1 MSTQNPLFF
10 GSIVALVSPMDNHGS
25 IDFNTLE
32 KLVEFHID
40 AGTDAIV
47 SVGTTGE
54 SATLSIEENVKVIEK
69 TVELAK
75 GRIPIIAGTGANAT
89 SEAIVMTKLLR
100 DSGVAGCLSV
110 VPYYNKPTQEGMY
123 QHFKAIAECTD
134 LPQILYNVPGR
145 TGSDMKPE
153 TVARLAQISNIVGI
167 KEATGDVSRVTAI
180 KQLAGEDFIVLS
192 GDDAT
197 GLEAMKLG
205 AEGVISVTNN
215 LAAKDMAEMC
225 RLARTGD
232 FSKAEEINARLMAL
246 HQNLFV
252 ESNPIPVKWAAYR
265 LGLIKSPFLRLPLTE
280 LSETAKSKVET
291 ALKTAG
297 LI

>member
-1 MSTQNPLFF
+1 MTTQNPLFS
-10 GSIVALVSPMDNHGS
+10 GSIVALVTPMDNHGH
-25 IDFNTLE
+25 IDFETLE
-32 KLVEFHID
+32 KLVEFHINS
-40 AGTDAIV
+40 GTDAIV

-54 SATLSIEENVKVIEK
+54 AATLSIDENVRVIEK
-69 TVELAK
+69 TVEFAK
-75 GRIPIIAGTGANAT
+75 GRIPIIAGAGANAT

-110 VPYYNKPTQEGMY
+110 VPYYNKPTQEGMF

-134 LPQILYNVPGR
+134 LPQLLYNVPGR

-153 TVARLAQISNIVGI
+153 TVARLAQIDNIVGI
-167 KEATGDVSRVTAI
+167 KEATGDVSRI
-180 KQLAGEDFIVLS
+180 KELAGKDFIVLS

-205 AEGVISVTNN
+205 GEGVISVTNN
-215 LAAKDMAEMC
+215 LAAKDMAAMC
-225 RLARTGD
+225 RYALAGD
-232 FSKAEEINARLMAL
+232 FAKAEEINARLMPL
-246 HQNLFV
+246 HKDLFI

-265 LGLIKSPFLRLPLTE
+265 LGLIKTPYLRLPLTV
-280 LSETAKSKVET
+280 LSEGAQVKVEE
-291 ALKTAG
+291 ALKVAG